1 MPENLEFMLEVPSA
15 KLNIA
20 EIKSDIPSVK
30 LNIIEFKPEL
40 PSVKSEIIEIK
51 PEVPSVKLNIAEVMH
66 DDGIFGL
73 TFHVYGEKLV
83 CSLREILGIE

>member
-1 MPENLEFMLEVPSA
+1 MPVNLEIMLEVPSV

-20 EIKSDIPSVK
+20 EIMPEVPSVK
-30 LNIIEFKPEL
+30 LDIA
-40 PSVKSEIIEIK
+40 EIM
-51 PEVPSVKLNIAEVMH
+51 PEVTFVKLNIAEVMH